1 MSITQSFLSPEKRR
15 RNKTQGR
22 KWNMPLS
29 LASNPCIN
37 HAKWAKYV
45 AFAEFIFRKLVYYA
59 AMNPTSPVFQL
70 SHHIRRDWQLLSAAV
85 FLFGFGFALYGAVFL
100 NFITRIL
107 GVGAL
112 QMGVLESSRE
122 VPGLL
127 AVGIAAVV
135 AHYAEARIGALCLCL
150 SALGVAATGFVHSF
164 GGLVLVT
171 VFWSIFMHQ
180 WFTSSSALPLA
191 LAAGQDSG
199 RHLGRMGAIG
209 AAATVLA
216 FISVLILGERV
227 SYPGYFT
234 TAAMFIFAGGL
245 CLLPMSQASTSH
257 GRPRLLYRREYRL
270 YYGLTFLEG
279 CRRQIFSTFALFA
292 LVQAYHVTIR
302 AIAVLMLV
310 NAVASVLVAAPVG
323 RLIDRIGE
331 RQTMTFYYGAIAL
344 TFAGYA
350 LTHHLLLMKSLW
362 VADSILFSFG
372 VGINTYLSRIVR
384 PGEMTPSLSMG
395 QTMNHVAAV
404 VIPVAGGLLWNRFD
418 YHAPFWCGVAAA
430 LVSLYLTQRVVPRT
444 ETVALKAHG

>member
-1 MSITQSFLSPEKRR
+1 
-15 RNKTQGR
+15 
-22 KWNMPLS
+22 MPLS

-59 AMNPTSPVFQL
+59 AMNPASPVFPQ